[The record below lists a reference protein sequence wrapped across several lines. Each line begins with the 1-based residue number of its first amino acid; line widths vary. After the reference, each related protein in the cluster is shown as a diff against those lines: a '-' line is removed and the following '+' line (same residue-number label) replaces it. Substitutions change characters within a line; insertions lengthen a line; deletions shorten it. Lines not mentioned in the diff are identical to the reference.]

1 MISSPLSVQTSLT
14 IAAAAAGLLFG
25 RLYFA
30 ALRRCVA
37 SFVGGDG
44 WVRPLALSV
53 GRIGAAAIFLLI
65 VAHWGAASLLGGLGG
80 FLVARTLALRAQR
93 RSP

>member
-1 MISSPLSVQTSLT
+1 MISSPLIVQSGLA

-37 SFVGGDG
+37 SFMGGNG

-53 GRIGAAAIFLLI
+53 GRIGAAAVFLLI
-65 VAHWGAASLLGGLGG
+65 IAHWGAASLLGSLVG
-80 FLVARTLALRAQR
+80 FLVARTIALRAQGG
-93 RSP
+93 SP

>member
-1 MISSPLSVQTSLT
+1 MISSPLSVQTGLT

-30 ALRRCVA
+30 ALKRCVA
-37 SFVGGDG
+37 SLVGGDG